1 MTGGRDGARPKTGRS
16 RVAPVARATL
26 LSLTVVLVVI
36 GAVLLFGRDDFG
48 RIVWGLPGAPILW
61 ALGFSAAG
69 YPITRRHPANPVG
82 WCLMVGGVAAGV
94 ALTGLGLGGN
104 SAAAG
109 PGDPALWL
117 VSAWLITVGALSS
130 AMTLFPSGS
139 PPSRW
144 WWMQLGV
151 LWGSGVLA
159 YFAAPYKVG
168 GRFVDPP
175 GLLEY
180 IAAPVTGVFQLSVV
194 AGLFSLLAR
203 LRRSGPGER
212 SQLKWVVYGVAL
224 AGTTGLAV
232 ETGIVNLAP
241 AWHPLGT
248 VVLSVVLLAVPASM
262 LVAMLRHRLY
272 DIDTIINRTLI
283 YASLTVVL
291 VGIYVGT
298 VVALQYAL
306 NAATGQQNPLA
317 IVASTLL
324 IAALFNPLR
333 RAVQALI
340 DRRFYR
346 GRYDAAGTLRA
357 FSARMRDETDLD
369 ALNDDLVVAVG
380 KTMRPAHVSLWL
392 REPRSET
399 YEGDT

>member
-1 MTGGRDGARPKTGRS
+1 MTGVRDGARPKTGR
-16 RVAPVARATL
+16 RMGALVARAIL
-26 LSLTVVLVVI
+26 LSLTVALVVI
-36 GAVLLFGRDDFG
+36 GGVLLLGRDDFG

-61 ALGFSAAG
+61 ALGFSVAG
-69 YPITRRHPANPVG
+69 YPITRRHPANAVG
-82 WCLMVGGVAAGV
+82 WCLMLGGVAAGV
-94 ALTGLGLGGN
+94 SLAGLGLGGN
-104 SAAAG
+104 SAAAV

-117 VSAWLITVGALSS
+117 VSAWLVAVGALSS

-144 WWMQLGV
+144 WWVQLGV
-151 LWGSGVLA
+151 LLGTGVLA
-159 YFAAPYKVG
+159 YFAAPYEVG
-168 GRFVDPP
+168 GRFVDLP
-175 GLLEY
+175 GWLGP
-180 IAAPVTGVFQLSVV
+180 IAAPVTGVFQISVV

-203 LRRSGPGER
+203 LPRSAPGER

-241 AWHPLGT
+241 AWYPLGT

-291 VGIYVGT
+291 AGIYVGS

-306 NAATGQQNPLA
+306 DAATGQESQLA
-317 IVASTLL
+317 IVASTLT

-333 RAVQALI
+333 RRVQALV

-346 GRYDAAGTLRA
+346 GRYDAAETLRE

-369 ALNDDLVVAVG
+369 ALGNDLVAAVG
-380 KTMRPAHVSLWL
+380 RTMQPEHTSLWL
-392 REPRSET
+392 RGSRGET
-399 YEGDT
+399 DG